1 MPIAKKNKEFWVG
14 KTSSLMDRMD
24 ISYKPGNDT
33 KAFFLMQEDL
43 IDSSDNSHKPHVT
56 GLKTKPKKK
65 QQKQNPQKTCQLCKS
80 SLFN

>member
-1 MPIAKKNKEFWVG
+1 MPIAKKNKEFWVA
-14 KTSSLMDRMD
+14 KMSSLMDRMD

-33 KAFFLMQEDL
+33 KAFFLMQQDL
-43 IDSSDNSHKPHVT
+43 IDSSDVT
-56 GLKTKPKKK
+56 GLKTKPKK